1 MGRLA
6 GFSYREVTRKLRT
19 LGFEFYRTGKAMQ
32 RVGRVSRLEATQPRS
47 GQSLR
52 RRRWCEAPFK
62 KGDHEIWI
70 NSTTNLRTTIPHH
83 REVRE
88 GTLRNILK
96 QAGVEVED
104 FLKA

>member
-6 GFSYREVTRKLRT
+6 GFSYREVTQKMRK
-19 LGFEFYRTGKAMQ
+19 LGFEFYR
-32 RVGRVSRLEATQPRS
+32 S
-47 GQSLR
+47 G
-52 RRRWCEAPFK
+52 

-70 NSTTNLRTTIPHH
+70 NPKTNLRTTIPHH
-83 REVRE
+83 REIRE

-96 QAGVEVED
+96 QAQVEVKD